1 MDEILPKHIFDA
13 AQNLLTVSGS
23 VAVVS
28 VANPYFLVPVVILV
42 LLFCLIRKV
51 YLKTS
56 QNLKR
61 LEGIGE

>member
-13 AQNLLTVSGS
+13 SQNLLTIIGS
-23 VAVVS
+23 VAVVAI
-28 VANPYFLVPVVILV
+28 ANPYFLVPVVILV
-42 LLFCLIRKV
+42 ILYCFIQKV

-61 LEGIGE
+61 LEGIGK